1 MPNNIKSKPF
11 ISVKDEVR
19 DKRSKLY
26 DMAEF
31 EGPYKLSF
39 LDHDFMLR
47 DELRPV
53 RLQLEL
59 LRPELIQQEQ
69 NINETIVV
77 FGSAR
82 IADKASAEKKLKAID
97 NKLAKDPHN
106 PDLLNHKRYTQSLL
120 DKYYFYEESEKF
132 GEIVTKACKKI
143 SNYNFV
149 IITGGG
155 PGIMEAANKGAF
167 EAGGKSVAVSIAL
180 PMEEKPNPYV
190 TPELTFKFHYF
201 AIRKMH
207 FLLRA
212 RALVAFPGGFGTLDE
227 LFETLTLMQTQKI
240 RQVPVILV
248 GKEYWHKIINF
259 QALVEE
265 GVVAPGDLDLLTFVD
280 NAEQAWN
287 VIAEFYNIPV

>member
-11 ISVKDEVR
+11 ISVKDEVK

-26 DMAEF
+26 DMAAF

-82 IADKASAEKKLKAID
+82 ITDKISAEKKLKAIED
-97 NKLAKDPHN
+97 KLAKDPQN
-106 PDLLNHKRYTQSLL
+106 PDLLNHKRYAQSLL

-132 GEIVTKACKKI
+132 GEIVTKACKERGD
-143 SNYNFV
+143 YHFF

-248 GKEYWHKIINF
+248 GKEYWNKIINF